1 MQDEKEMVREEE
13 NETPEAPDQ
22 EEALKQSEAD
32 TETEQEEAAE
42 ADKKPRKEKKL
53 FKKDRTAELE
63 AKIAELE
70 QALADQKNAKIQ
82 GVCGHGEPE
91 EASACGGRND
101 QEIPHPESWRRAA
114 DPGFHGAGAGGAQR
128 G

>member
-42 ADKKPRKEKKL
+42 ADKKPRKEKSCS
-53 FKKDRTAELE
+53 R
-63 AKIAELE
+63 KIA
-70 QALADQKNAKIQ
+70 
-82 GVCGHGEPE
+82 
-91 EASACGGRND
+91 RR
-101 QEIPHPESWRRAA
+101 SWKRRSLSWNRRL
-114 DPGFHGAGAGGAQR
+114 PIR
-128 G
+128 RMRITRRMRTRKT